1 MEFDKTYFSSGNYSG
16 LKAGPLGKYF
26 WSKGAST
33 PTCGVARTARRSSAR
48 GRLRPRPPAEGR
60 FQDRFE
66 AYGVDLSPYS
76 VDQSAKTAPRARVR
90 QSAAEDIDEFEP
102 DFFDALVSIHVIEH
116 LAEPEDFVR
125 KTRRILR
132 PGGLFFMVT
141 PNLGAPLRGWKGR
154 EWQGLRDE
162 THISLKY
169 PDEWL
174 TMLRRNGFSIKKAF
188 GDGMW
193 DIPYVK
199 HLPNAVQWPVFAL
212 PAAIQV
218 LLSKPFI
225 PVRLSESLVLRGGE
239 GVKLGSWRAR
249 SARAEALT
257 PGLTL

>member
-26 WSKGAST
+26 WS
-33 PTCGVARTARRSSAR
+33 RRFYANLVLQER
-48 GRLRPRPPAEGR
+48 RGGRLLEVGCGLGHLLRR

-90 QSAAEDIDEFEP
+90 QLAAEDIDEFEP

-141 PNLGAPLRGWKGR
+141 PNLGAPLRGWKGQ

-225 PVRLSESLVLRGGE
+225 PVRLSESLVCVA
-239 GVKLGSWRAR
+239 VKA
-249 SARAEALT
+249 
-257 PGLTL
+257 